1 MTLQDSSCFS
11 MIFLQIMSLSSKGS
25 YGELYVRPYSTRLP
39 IFLAWICVYG
49 RKYAPVWEAD
59 STKIALASS
68 WLMWK
73 KYPEEIVGYEHYK

>member
-39 IFLAWICVYG
+39 IFFNDFWAVSPMIGHFPARMDGKKCKMAKSYEVGKMHGLN
-49 RKYAPVWEAD
+49 
-59 STKIALASS
+59 SS
-68 WLMWK
+68 
-73 KYPEEIVGYEHYK
+73 V